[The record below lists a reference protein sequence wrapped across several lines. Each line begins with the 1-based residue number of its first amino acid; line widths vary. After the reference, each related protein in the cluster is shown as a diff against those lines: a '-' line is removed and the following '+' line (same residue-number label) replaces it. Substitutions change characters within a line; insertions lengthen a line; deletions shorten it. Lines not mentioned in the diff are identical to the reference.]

1 MGILI
6 HNYFECILICLDTWK
21 IFCVKAKKSFRE
33 FDDGGCVQE
42 FNCSEY
48 NNVFLNNIYG
58 LSLGY
63 SGELQCDWGGLLIG
77 KVNKIY
83 KTIRIQ
89 DRKGFT
95 RNVRESD
102 ALQIRNKGK
111 IIINKDGNGFHLLL
125 SGSRISIRNMTL
137 QST

>member
-6 HNYFECILICLDTWK
+6 HNYFKCILICLATWK
-21 IFCVKAKKSFRE
+21 IFCVMVKNSFRE

-42 FNCSEY
+42 FNCCEY
-48 NNVFLNNIYG
+48 NNVFLSNIYG
-58 LSLGY
+58 LVLGY
-63 SGELQCDWGGLLIG
+63 SDELQCDRGGVSIG
-77 KVNKIY
+77 KVNKIC

-111 IIINKDGNGFHLLL
+111 SVINKDGNGFYLLL